1 MTSANQL
8 VETLAELRRQWRRRV
23 ILESVVWIAI
33 AAVISIAAGL
43 LITAMFGTTS
53 STVLFMRGLG
63 YLLIIAAVVRYL
75 VRPLVRRASDE
86 RFALYVEERAPEL
99 KQMLLSAV
107 HELKAP
113 EAERGSPSLTAR
125 LMERTLAVVRPIQND
140 GRIERPRVQRALR
153 AIGGIAVAAALLFAI
168 GPKQLRGIARQ
179 IFAPWSVA
187 EAAVPTLAVRVRP
200 GNVAIPRG
208 AAVDVSASLAGFSA
222 DGAELVFRS
231 DSAAEWVRMP
241 MARDSVDGSFTSR
254 VFDLTKRTEYYV
266 DANGIRSPTYALS
279 VTDLPAMSA
288 MAIDLRYPAY
298 TGLPAEHF
306 KVGGDVAA
314 VVGTMVTIH
323 ATITKP
329 VRGGTLAFDN
339 GTKVPFTIGTDGT
352 LSASFPVKTTG
363 FYRVDLVAADGANVP
378 GAVQYA
384 VEALPDRPPTVRIE
398 EPGRDTKVTSIE
410 EVTIAVAASDD
421 YGVESLQLRY
431 RVNGGDEK
439 TIALADSGKHKS
451 SEPRAAHTFF
461 LEEQKLVPGDLITYH
476 AVAKDGAGNQGVS
489 DVYFLEVRPFGKN
502 YRQSDQQGGGGG
514 GGGGDSPDGFVAR
527 QREVVAGTFNWV
539 RDSTNVA
546 PRKHKEDVATL
557 NIAEGRLRV
566 EVVALAQK
574 MTERAAAR
582 TATTFALIQ
591 AELVEASKHLQGA
604 EERLVKAQGKEALP
618 VEQVALQHLQRA
630 EELYRDVQV
639 QMGGQQGGGGGG
651 GAQKKADE
659 LADLFELQTDKLNNQ
674 YEAVK
679 QESEQQASRE
689 VDATLE
695 RLKQLANRQQ
705 QENERMQKMAEAMS
719 EKLGRQ
725 QGGGGGGGGSQR
737 ELAKK
742 AEEEARRL
750 ERLAREQQSPQM
762 AQAAQQMQQAADAM
776 KRAAT
781 GSAAQGAAAMEQL
794 TRAANGLEGAR
805 SAAASASVRKLAE
818 QAKAL
823 QDQQAE
829 IADGVKQLGSTSPEK
844 RGEQIQKLNQQ
855 KDALS
860 KGVAKL
866 ESDVDR
872 AAREARREQPAAAGK
887 LGDAANAIRDQR
899 VREKIDFSKNVI
911 RGGSSDYANAFEGQI
926 GENLKDVAD
935 RTRAATGA
943 LSGESSSRNQEKT
956 LDKARELVRGMES
969 LRQRVGDKT
978 GQNGQQLA
986 QGQDGKQ
993 GQSQQGQ
1000 GNQGQGQ
1007 QGQQGQGQQGQGQQG
1022 QGQQGQGQQGQG
1034 QQGKGQQGKGQQ
1046 GKGQQGQ
1053 GQGQGQQGQ
1062 GQGGGGQGQQDG
1074 QNPSGGGGSG
1084 GTSRVG
1090 QARGSGTPGSRNGI
1104 DPSAARQFASELA
1117 MRRGSAEQLRKELAK
1132 QGIATGELDRAI
1144 DEMQRLQNS
1153 LASGDPKGIDDLQK
1167 SVIDGLKTFEFTL
1180 YRKLG
1185 LGDSKGP
1192 ALGSN
1197 APVPAEYRA
1206 AVEEYYRSL
1215 AGARRQP

>member
-8 VETLAELRRQWRRRV
+8 VEALAALRRQWRQRV

-43 LITAMFGTTS
+43 LITSVFGITS

-63 YLLIIAAVVRYL
+63 YLLIMAAVVRYL

-107 HELKAP
+107 HELEAP
-113 EAERGSPSLTAR
+113 AAERASPSLTAR
-125 LMERTLAVVRPIQND
+125 LMERTLAVVRPIQRD
-140 GRIERPRVQRALR
+140 GRLERPRVQRALR
-153 AIGGIAVAAALLFAI
+153 AIGCIAVAAALLFVI
-168 GPKQLRGIARQ
+168 GPKQLRGVARQ

-200 GNVAIPRG
+200 GNAAIPRG
-208 AAVDVSASLAGFSA
+208 AAVDVSASLDGFSA
-222 DGAELVFRS
+222 DGAELVFRT

-241 MARDSVDGSFTSR
+241 MSRDSVDGSFTSR

-266 DANGIRSPTYALS
+266 DANGIRSPPYALS
-279 VTDLPAMSA
+279 VTDLPAMSS
-288 MAIDLRYPAY
+288 MAIDLRFPAY
-298 TGLPAEHF
+298 TGLPPEHL
-306 KVGGDVAA
+306 KDGGDVAA
-314 VVGTMVTIH
+314 VVGTNVTIH

-339 GTKVPFTIGTDGT
+339 GTKVPFSVGADGR

-363 FYRVDLVAADGANVP
+363 FYRVDLVAPDGANVP
-378 GAVQYA
+378 GSAQYA

-398 EPGRDTKVTSIE
+398 EPGRDTKVSSVE
-410 EVTIAVAASDD
+410 EVTIAVAASND

-439 TIALADSGKHKS
+439 TIALTDSGRHKS
-451 SEPRAAHTFF
+451 TEPRAAHTFF
-461 LEEQKLVPGDLITYH
+461 LEELKLTPGDLITYH

-502 YRQSDQQGGGGG
+502 YRQAEQQGGGGG
-514 GGGGDSPDGFVAR
+514 AGGDSPDGFVAR
-527 QREVVAGTFNWV
+527 QREVVAGTFNWI
-539 RDSTNVA
+539 RDSTAVP

-574 MTERAAAR
+574 LTERAAAR
-582 TATTFALIQ
+582 TDTTFALIQ
-591 AELVEASKHLQGA
+591 AELVEASKHLQAA
-604 EERLVKAQGKEALP
+604 EELLVKARGREALP
-618 VEQVALQHLQRA
+618 VEQVALQRLQRA
-630 EELYRDVQV
+630 EELYRNVQV
-639 QMGGQQGGGGGG
+639 QMGGQPGGGGGG
-651 GAQKKADE
+651 GGQKKAEE

-674 YEAVK
+674 YEAVQ
-679 QESEQQASRE
+679 QESQQQASRE

-695 RLKQLANRQQ
+695 RLKQLASRQQ
-705 QENERMQKMAEAMS
+705 QENERMQKLAEAMS

-750 ERLAREQQSPQM
+750 ERLAREQKSPRM
-762 AQAAQQMQQAADAM
+762 AEAAQQMQQAADAM

-805 SAAASASVRKLAE
+805 SAAASESVKKLAD
-818 QAKAL
+818 QAKEL
-823 QDQQAE
+823 QEQQAA
-829 IADGVKQLGSTSPEK
+829 IADGVKQLGTAPPGK
-844 RGEQIQKLNQQ
+844 RAEQIQKLNQQ

-860 KGVAKL
+860 RGVAKL

-943 LSGESSSRNQEKT
+943 LSGQTASRNGEKT
-956 LDKARELVRGMES
+956 LDKTRELVRGMES
-969 LRQRVGDKT
+969 LRQRVGDKM
-978 GQNGQQLA
+978 GQNGQQPA
-986 QGQDGKQ
+986 
-993 GQSQQGQ
+993 
-1000 GNQGQGQ
+1000 
-1007 QGQQGQGQQGQGQQG
+1007 
-1022 QGQQGQGQQGQG
+1022 QG
-1034 QQGKGQQGKGQQ
+1034 QQGKKGR
-1046 GKGQQGQ
+1046 GQQGQ
-1053 GQGQGQQGQ
+1053 KGQGQQ

-1074 QNPSGGGGSG
+1074 ENPSGGGGTG
-1084 GTSRVG
+1084 GIT
-1090 QARGSGTPGSRNGI
+1090 RNGI
-1104 DPSAARQFASELA
+1104 DRSDARQFARELA
-1117 MRRGSAEQLRKELAK
+1117 MRRGSAEDLRKELTK
-1132 QGIATGELDRAI
+1132 QGIATTELDKAI
-1144 DEMQRLQNS
+1144 DEMQRLQGS
-1153 LASGDPKGIDDLQK
+1153 LASGDPKGVDELQK
-1167 SVIDGLKTFEFTL
+1167 SVIEGLKTFEFTL

-1192 ALGSN
+1192 ALGST

-1206 AVEEYYRSL
+1206 AVDEYYRSL

>member
-8 VETLAELRRQWRRRV
+8 VETLAALRRQWRQRV

-33 AAVISIAAGL
+33 AAVIAIAAGL
-43 LITAMFGTTS
+43 LITSMFGTTS
-53 STVLFMRGLG
+53 STVVFIRGLG
-63 YLLIIAAVVRYL
+63 YLLILAAVVRYL

-86 RFALYVEERAPEL
+86 RFALYVEERSPEL
-99 KQMLLSAV
+99 RQMLLSAV

-113 EAERGSPSLTAR
+113 EAERASPSLTAR
-125 LMERTLAVVRPIQND
+125 LMERTLAAVRPIQHD
-140 GRIERPRVQRALR
+140 GRLERPRVQRALR
-153 AIGGIAVAAALLFAI
+153 AIGGIAVAVALLFAV

-187 EAAVPTLAVRVRP
+187 EAATPTLAVRVRP
-200 GNVAIPRG
+200 GNAAIPRG

-222 DGAELVFRS
+222 DGAELVFRT
-231 DSAAEWVRMP
+231 DSASEWVRMP

-288 MAIDLRYPAY
+288 MSIDLRFPAY
-298 TGLPAEHF
+298 TGLPSEHF
-306 KVGGDVAA
+306 KEGGDVAA
-314 VVGTMVTIH
+314 VVGTNVTIH

-339 GTKVPFTIGTDGT
+339 GTKVPFTIGADGR

-363 FYRVDLVAADGANVP
+363 FYRVDLVAPDGANVP
-378 GAVQYA
+378 GSVQYA

-398 EPGRDTKVTSIE
+398 EPGRDTKVTSVE

-439 TIALADSGKHKS
+439 TIALTDSGRHKS
-451 SEPRAAHTFF
+451 TEPRAAHTFF
-461 LEEQKLVPGDLITYH
+461 LEELKLVPGDLITYH
-476 AVAKDGAGNQGVS
+476 AVAKDGAGNEGVS

-514 GGGGDSPDGFVAR
+514 GGGDSPDGFVAR
-527 QREVVAGTFNWV
+527 QREVVAGTFNWI
-539 RDSTNVA
+539 RDSTSVPA
-546 PRKHKEDVATL
+546 RKHKEDVATL

-566 EVVALAQK
+566 EVVTLAQK

-582 TATTFALIQ
+582 TDTTFALIQ
-591 AELVEASKHLQGA
+591 AELVESSKHLQGA
-604 EERLVKAQGKEALP
+604 EERLVKAQSKEALP

-630 EELYRDVQV
+630 EELYRNVQV

-651 GAQKKADE
+651 GAQKKAEE

-674 YEAVK
+674 YEAVQ
-679 QESEQQASRE
+679 QESQQQASRE

-695 RLKQLANRQQ
+695 RLKQLASRQQ
-705 QENERMQKMAEAMS
+705 QENERMQKMAEAMR
-719 EKLGRQ
+719 EKLGRDQ
-725 QGGGGGGGGSQR
+725 SSGGGGGGGSQR

-742 AEEEARRL
+742 AEEEAHRL
-750 ERLAREQQSPQM
+750 ERLAREQKSPQM
-762 AQAAQQMQQAADAM
+762 AEAAQQMQQAADAM

-805 SAAASASVRKLAE
+805 SAAASESVKKLAE
-818 QAKAL
+818 QAKEL
-823 QDQQAE
+823 QEQQAA
-829 IADGVKQLGSTSPEK
+829 IADGVKQLGNAPPEK
-844 RGEQIQKLNQQ
+844 RAEQIQKLNQQ

-943 LSGESSSRNQEKT
+943 LSGQSSSRNQEKT
-956 LDKARELVRGMES
+956 LDKTRELVRGMES

-978 GQNGQQLA
+978 GQ
-986 QGQDGKQ
+986 
-993 GQSQQGQ
+993 
-1000 GNQGQGQ
+1000 QGQ
-1007 QGQQGQGQQGQGQQG
+1007 QGE
-1022 QGQQGQGQQGQG
+1022 G

-1046 GKGQQGQ
+1046 G
-1053 GQGQGQQGQ
+1053 
-1062 GQGGGGQGQQDG
+1062 GGGGQGQQDG
-1074 QNPSGGGGSG
+1074 QNPSGGGG
-1084 GTSRVG
+1084 
-1090 QARGSGTPGSRNGI
+1090 GTPGSRNGI
-1104 DPSAARQFASELA
+1104 DPSDARQFARELA
-1117 MRRGSAEQLRKELAK
+1117 MRRGSAEELRKELAK
-1132 QGIATGELDRAI
+1132 QGIDTGELDRAI
-1144 DEMQRLQNS
+1144 DEMQRLQGS
-1153 LASGDPKGIDDLQK
+1153 LASGDPKGIDELQK
-1167 SVIDGLKTFEFTL
+1167 SVIEGLKTFEFTL

-1192 ALGSN
+1192 ALGST

>member
-8 VETLAELRRQWRRRV
+8 VETLAALRRQWRARV

-33 AAVISIAAGL
+33 AAVIAIAAGL
-43 LITAMFGTTS
+43 LITSVFGTTS
-53 STVLFMRGLG
+53 SSVLFMRGLG

-99 KQMLLSAV
+99 RQLLLSAV

-113 EAERGSPSLTAR
+113 DAERASPSLTAR
-125 LMERTLAVVRPIQND
+125 LMDRTLAVIRPIQQA
-140 GRIERPRVQRALR
+140 RTLERPRVNRALR

-168 GPKQLRGIARQ
+168 GPKDLRSTARQ

-200 GNVAIPRG
+200 GNAAIPRG

-222 DGAELVFRS
+222 DGAELVFRT

-241 MARDSVDGSFTSR
+241 MSRDSVDGSFTSR

-288 MAIDLRYPAY
+288 MAIDLRFPAY
-298 TGLPAEHF
+298 TGLPAEHY
-306 KVGGDVAA
+306 KEGGDVAA
-314 VVGTMVTIH
+314 VVGTTVTIH

-339 GTKVPFTIGTDGT
+339 GTKVPFTMDADGK

-363 FYRVDLVAADGANVP
+363 FYRVDLVAPDGASVP
-378 GAVQYA
+378 GSVQYA

-398 EPGRDTKVTSIE
+398 EPGRDTKVSSVE

-421 YGVESLQLRY
+421 YGVESLQLLY

-439 TIALADSGKHKS
+439 TIALTDSGRHKS
-451 SEPRAAHTFF
+451 TEPRAAHTLF
-461 LEEQKLVPGDLITYH
+461 LEEEKLKPGDLITYH
-476 AVAKDGAGNQGVS
+476 AVAKDGAGNKGVS
-489 DVYFLEVRPFGKN
+489 DVYFLEVRALGKN
-502 YRQSDQQGGGGG
+502 YRQSEQQGGGGGG
-514 GGGGDSPDGFVAR
+514 GGGGDSPEGFVAR
-527 QREVVAGTFNWV
+527 QREVVAGTFNWL
-539 RDSTNVA
+539 RDSTGVPA
-546 PRKHKEDVATL
+546 RKHKEDVATL
-557 NIAEGRLRV
+557 NIAEGRLRT
-566 EVVALAQK
+566 EVVTLAQRL
-574 MTERAAAR
+574 TERGAAR
-582 TATTFALIQ
+582 TDTTFALIQ
-591 AELVEASKHLQGA
+591 AELVAASKELQAA
-604 EERLVKAQGKEALP
+604 EERLVKAQGNEALP
-618 VEQVALQHLQRA
+618 IEQRALQHLQRA
-630 EELYRDVQV
+630 EELYRNVQV
-639 QMGGQQGGGGGG
+639 QVGGQQGGGGGG
-651 GAQKKADE
+651 GGQKKAEE

-674 YEAVK
+674 YEAVQ
-679 QESEQQASRE
+679 QESQQQASRE

-695 RLKQLANRQQ
+695 RLKQLASRQQ
-705 QENERMQKMAEAMS
+705 QENERMQKMAEAMR
-719 EKLGRQ
+719 EKLGREQ
-725 QGGGGGGGGSQR
+725 SGGGSGGGGSQR

-750 ERLAREQQSPQM
+750 ERLAREQKSPQM
-762 AQAAQQMQQAADAM
+762 AEAAQQMQQAADAM

-794 TRAANGLEGAR
+794 ARAANGLENAR
-805 SAAASASVRKLAE
+805 STAASESVKKVAE

-823 QDQQAE
+823 QDQQEA
-829 IADGVKQLGSTSPEK
+829 IADGVKQLANAPADQ

-860 KGVAKL
+860 KGVQKL
-866 ESDVDR
+866 ENDADR
-872 AAREARREQPAAAGK
+872 AARESRREQPGAAGK
-887 LGDAANAIRDQR
+887 LGDVANAIRDQR
-899 VREKIDFSKNVI
+899 IREKVDFSKNVI
-911 RGGSSDYANAFEGQI
+911 RGGSSEYANTFEDQI

-935 RTRAATGA
+935 RARSATGA
-943 LSGESSSRNQEKT
+943 LSGQSASRNQEKT
-956 LDKARELVRGMES
+956 LDQARELVRSMES

-986 QGQDGKQ
+986 QGQQGK
-993 GQSQQGQ
+993 
-1000 GNQGQGQ
+1000 
-1007 QGQQGQGQQGQGQQG
+1007 QGQGQQGQGQQG
-1022 QGQQGQGQQGQG
+1022 QGQPGKPGQGQQGQQGQAG
-1034 QQGKGQQGKGQQ
+1034 QQGHGQQGGQ
-1046 GKGQQGQ
+1046 
-1053 GQGQGQQGQ
+1053 
-1062 GQGGGGQGQQDG
+1062 GGQGQQDG
-1074 QNPSGGGGSG
+1074 QNPSGGGGTG
-1084 GTSRVG
+1084 GSARNG
-1090 QARGSGTPGSRNGI
+1090 QMRDGGNPGSRNGVNAS
-1104 DPSAARQFASELA
+1104 DAKQFARELA
-1117 MRRGSAEQLRKELAK
+1117 MRRGSAEDLKRELTR
-1132 QGIATGELDRAI
+1132 QGIATAELDRAI
-1144 DEMQRLQNS
+1144 DEMRQLEGS
-1153 LASGDPKGIDDLQK
+1153 LARGDPKGIDELQK

-1192 ALGSN
+1192 TLGAN

>member
-8 VETLAELRRQWRRRV
+8 VETLAALRRQWRQRV

-33 AAVISIAAGL
+33 AAVVAIAAGL
-43 LITAMFGTTS
+43 LITSMFGTTS
-53 STVLFMRGLG
+53 TTVLFMRGLG

-99 KQMLLSAV
+99 RQMLLSAV

-113 EAERGSPSLTAR
+113 ESERGSPSLTAR
-125 LMERTLAVVRPIQND
+125 LMERTLAMVRPIEHD

-153 AIGGIAVAAALLFAI
+153 ALGGIAVAAALLFAI
-168 GPKQLRGIARQ
+168 GPKALRRTARQ

-200 GNVAIPRG
+200 GNAAIPRG
-208 AAVDVSASLAGFSA
+208 AAVDVSASLAGFTA
-222 DGAELVFRS
+222 DGAELVFRT

-266 DANGIRSPTYALS
+266 DANGIRSPTYALR
-279 VTDLPAMSA
+279 VTDLPAMST

-298 TGLPAEHF
+298 TGLPAEHI
-306 KVGGDVAA
+306 KDGGDVAA
-314 VVGTMVTIH
+314 VVGTNVTIH

-329 VRGGTLAFDN
+329 VRGGTLSFDN
-339 GTKVPFTIGTDGT
+339 GAKVPFTVGADGR
-352 LSASFPVKTTG
+352 LAASFPVKTTG

-398 EPGRDTKVTSIE
+398 EPGRDTKVSSVE
-410 EVTIAVAASDD
+410 EVTIAAAASDD

-431 RVNGGDEK
+431 RVNGGEEK
-439 TIALADSGKHKS
+439 TIALTDSGKHKS
-451 SEPRAAHTFF
+451 TEPRAAHTFY
-461 LEEQKLVPGDLITYH
+461 LEELKLTPGDLITYH
-476 AVAKDGAGNQGVS
+476 AVAKDGAGNAGVS
-489 DVYFLEVRPFGKN
+489 DVYFLEVRPFVKN
-502 YRQSDQQGGGGG
+502 YRQAEQQGGGGGG

-539 RDSTNVA
+539 RDSTSVP
-546 PRKHKEDVATL
+546 PRKHREDVATL

-566 EVVALAQK
+566 EVVTLAQR

-582 TATTFALIQ
+582 TDTTFALIQ

-630 EELYRDVQV
+630 EELYRNVQV

-651 GAQKKADE
+651 GGGAQKKAEE

-679 QESEQQASRE
+679 QESEQQQASRE

-695 RLKQLANRQQ
+695 RLKQLASRQQ
-705 QENERMQKMAEAMS
+705 QENERLQKMAEAMR
-719 EKLGRQ
+719 EKLGREQ
-725 QGGGGGGGGSQR
+725 GGGGGGGGGSQR

-750 ERLAREQQSPQM
+750 ERLAREQKSPQM
-762 AQAAQQMQQAADAM
+762 AEAAQQMQQAADAM

-794 TRAANGLEGAR
+794 ARAANGLEGAR
-805 SAAASASVRKLAE
+805 SAATTESVRKLAE
-818 QAKAL
+818 QARAL
-823 QDQQAE
+823 QDQQEA
-829 IADGVKQLGSTSPEK
+829 IADGVKQLGTASPDK
-844 RGEQIQKLNQQ
+844 RGEQIQALNQQ

-866 ESDVDR
+866 EGDVDR
-872 AAREARREQPAAAGK
+872 AAREAQREQPAAAGK

-926 GENLKDVAD
+926 RENLKDVAD
-935 RTRAATGA
+935 RTRAASGA
-943 LSGESSSRNQEKT
+943 LSGQSASRDQEKS
-956 LDKARELVRGMES
+956 LDRARELVRGMES

-986 QGQDGKQ
+986 EGQEGKQ
-993 GQSQQGQ
+993 GQEQV
-1000 GNQGQGQ
+1000 
-1007 QGQQGQGQQGQGQQG
+1007 
-1022 QGQQGQGQQGQG
+1022 
-1034 QQGKGQQGKGQQ
+1034 GKGQQGQVQGQ
-1046 GKGQQGQ
+1046 Q

-1062 GQGGGGQGQQDG
+1062 GQGQQGQGQGQRGQGQGQGQQGKAQQGQGTQGGGGGGQGQNDG
-1074 QNPSGGGGSG
+1074 QNPSGGGGTG
-1084 GTSRVG
+1084 GTTRPG
-1090 QARGSGTPGSRNGI
+1090 QARGSGTPGSRSGI
-1104 DPSAARQFASELA
+1104 DPNDARQFARELA
-1117 MRRGSAEQLRKELAK
+1117 MRRGSAADLRKELAGK
-1132 QGIATGELDRAI
+1132 GIATGELDRAI
-1144 DEMQRLQNS
+1144 DEMQRLQGS
-1153 LASGDPKGIDDLQK
+1153 LASGDPKGIDELQK
-1167 SVIDGLKTFEFTL
+1167 SVIEGLKSFEFSL

-1192 ALGSN
+1192 ALGST

-1215 AGARRQP
+1215 AGARKQP